1 MRLAE
6 AEVKEHNS
14 SESNLTD
21 KSFIECA
28 SLNSEEIE
36 FALQVQE
43 QRAALEDQ
51 YFLKDLANY
60 QDSNNFD
67 FKQELKTEQTANE
80 DEEQEDFLKIISEN
94 ETAYK
99 VHNDSKYQD
108 LRKKNS

>member
-6 AEVKEHNS
+6 PEVKEQNS

-28 SLNSEEIE
+28 SLDSEEIE

-51 YFLKDLANY
+51 YFLNDL
-60 QDSNNFD
+60 
-67 FKQELKTEQTANE
+67 
-80 DEEQEDFLKIISEN
+80 
-94 ETAYK
+94 
-99 VHNDSKYQD
+99 
-108 LRKKNS
+108 

>member
-6 AEVKEHNS
+6 PEVKEQNS

-28 SLNSEEIE
+28 SLDSEEIE

-51 YFLKDLANY
+51 YFLNDLQNY
-60 QDSNNFD
+60 QDNNNFD
-67 FKQELKTEQTANE
+67 FKQDPLTE
-80 DEEQEDFLKIISEN
+80 
-94 ETAYK
+94 
-99 VHNDSKYQD
+99 
-108 LRKKNS
+108 